1 MAVFLK
7 VDGPFHRGHLRPL
20 ENTDIFTMIH
30 NISKISYEVALKIIL
45 WWGVVTASMRKF
57 PKYRSKEAHLDTQEA
72 HRKQG

>member
-1 MAVFLK
+1 
-7 VDGPFHRGHLRPL
+7 
-20 ENTDIFTMIH
+20 MIH